1 MAKKKTNGENARNLP
16 AGRKRGPKP
25 GVHAAKKIKD
35 LPILDDVHTWIR
47 SGLPATKVAQ
57 RIQDQG
63 YCEDMDRLT
72 LAKQVRTFAR
82 KVMSPGEVAVVHN
95 PQLVLEAQ
103 DKILKGLDELGK
115 IEGWVG
121 GLEKLVMSAM
131 GLLSDEDQPPVKQP
145 LAVMGTDAYA
155 DFLKTWDKLIGL
167 VRESAKIKVELGVLG
182 VLEDKDSDASRDVRL
197 AEMIHKHWPGNKTMW
212 SVLMDDGRRRKVLK
226 ALEMITSDQKMLDE
240 VPDDE

>member
-1 MAKKKTNGENARNLP
+1 MVGKKKKNGKGKLAPIP
-16 AGRKRGPKP
+16 AQRPSGKGPKP
-25 GVHAAKKIKD
+25 ARAIQD

-63 YCEDMDRLT
+63 YCEEMDRLT

-131 GLLSDEDQPPVKQP
+131 GLIDDDQLPVPQP
-145 LAVMGTDAYA
+145 LAIMGTDAYA

-240 VPDDE
+240 VPEDE